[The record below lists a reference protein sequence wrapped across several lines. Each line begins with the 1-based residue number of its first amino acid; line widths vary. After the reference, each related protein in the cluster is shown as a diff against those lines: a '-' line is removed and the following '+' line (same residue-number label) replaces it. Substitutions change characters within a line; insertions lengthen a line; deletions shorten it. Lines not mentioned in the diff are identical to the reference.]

1 MENRKKRKQ
10 WTTSTDQDLYDGL
23 KNLSSTT
30 RIASSKLLDE
40 AIEDLLVKYNLLKKE
55 DKKNP

>member
-1 MENRKKRKQ
+1 MEDRKKRKQ
-10 WTTSTDQDLYDGL
+10 WTTSTDQDLYNGL
-23 KNLSSTT
+23 KNLSATT

-40 AIEDLLVKYNLLKKE
+40 AIEDLLVKYKILRKE

>member
-1 MENRKKRKQ
+1 MEDRKKRKQ
-10 WTTSTDQDLYDGL
+10 WTTSTDQDLYNGL
-23 KNLSSTT
+23 KNLSAAT

-40 AIEDLLVKYNLLKKE
+40 AIEDLLVKYKMIRKE

>member
-1 MENRKKRKQ
+1 MEERKKRKQ

-23 KNLSSTT
+23 KKLSSTT

-40 AIEDLLVKYNLLKKE
+40 AIEDLLVKYQIIRKQ
-55 DKKNP
+55 DKRNP

>member
-1 MENRKKRKQ
+1 MDDRKKRKQ
-10 WTTSTDQDLYDGL
+10 WTTSTDHDLYNGL
-23 KNLSSTT
+23 KELSAAT

>member
-1 MENRKKRKQ
+1 MEDRKKRKQ

-23 KNLSSTT
+23 KQLSTTT

-40 AIEDLLVKYNLLKKE
+40 AIEDLLVKYNLMNKK

>member
-1 MENRKKRKQ
+1 MEYRKKRKQ

-23 KNLSSTT
+23 KNLSSMT

-40 AIEDLLVKYNLLKKE
+40 AIEDLLVKYNIIQKK